1 MAIERKFRK
10 PDAIILAYPGNN
22 KTFNNP
28 FLALNMSKFEF
39 VPSMLL
45 SVDDPILPQPF
56 LRMCLKSYS
65 GCTSF
70 DHDDLELTTSPYQ
83 SPLSAP
89 DEILKQFPTTKI
101 MVPSNDPL
109 RDDSFKFTLKLL

>member
-1 MAIERKFRK
+1 
-10 PDAIILAYPGNN
+10 
-22 KTFNNP
+22 
-28 FLALNMSKFEF
+28 MSKFEF

-70 DHDDLELTTSPYQ
+70 DHDDLEITTSPYQ
-83 SPLSAP
+83 SPIKTP
-89 DEILKQFPTTKI
+89 DEILRQFPPTKI

>member
-1 MAIERKFRK
+1 
-10 PDAIILAYPGNN
+10 
-22 KTFNNP
+22 
-28 FLALNMSKFEF
+28 MSKFEF

-70 DHDDLELTTSPYQ
+70 DHDDLEITTSPYQ

-89 DEILKQFPTTKI
+89 DEILKHFPPTKI